1 MKYTVLI
8 LLITLTIYSLMN
20 TINFMY
26 FAHNFSLSQMEQI
39 FFELDNVR
47 HFKDKFINAN
57 GSNGTEKFF
66 KWFMMLSIDN
76 MLIVTN
82 WIETNYKN
90 L

>member
-1 MKYTVLI
+1 MK
-8 LLITLTIYSLMN
+8 

-26 FAHNFSLSQMEQI
+26 FAHNFNTTQLDSI
-39 FFELDNVR
+39 IKELGNVN
-47 HFKDKFINAN
+47 HFKSKFDSVKGNNA
-57 GSNGTEKFF
+57 TEKFF
-66 KWFMMLSIDN
+66 NWFMMLSVDN

>member
-1 MKYTVLI
+1 
-8 LLITLTIYSLMN
+8 MN

-26 FAHNFSLSQMEQI
+26 FAHNFDCFQMEQI
-39 FFELDNVR
+39 FNQFSNSQ
-47 HFKDKFINAN
+47 HFKSKFETARGNNGTDRFIN
-57 GSNGTEKFF
+57 
-66 KWFMMLSIDN
+66 WFMMLSTDN

>member
-1 MKYTVLI
+1 
-8 LLITLTIYSLMN
+8 MN

-26 FAHNFSLSQMEQI
+26 FAHNFSMMQMNQI
-39 FFELDNVR
+39 FSNFDNPTHFES
-47 HFKDKFINAN
+47 KFRNAN
-57 GSNGTEKFF
+57 GSNATEKFF